1 VIDFKKK
8 LEEWIVAGRP
18 DFLTKEGSELWNPVS
33 DRLTIPI
40 NEGDCKMAIANASKL
55 SQMWKKVT
63 PIAASFSN
71 VPDGDY
77 IGDLKEMTLG
87 NAKKGRLQVV
97 FNWEVADG
105 EQAGKTQKQFYGLS
119 DDKGNP
125 DETGMGYFKNVCEII
140 GLDLPEDLEL
150 WQETMDQFLVD
161 HATVLYDIGAK
172 ANGAYT
178 NIYINAVSDF
188 TKGEEGAVEEE
199 VATEEELEV
208 VEVSEE
214 EVVEEVEEEVQQV
227 VTPVKRTVAVAKP
240 VAKVAAKPV
249 AAKPVAKV
257 AVAPAKMSA
266 QPAKKVATLVRR

>member
-8 LEEWIVAGRP
+8 LEEWIAAGRP
-18 DFLTKEGSELWNPVS
+18 DFVDNGN
-33 DRLTIPI
+33 LTI
-40 NEGDCKMAIANASKL
+40 EGDCKMAIANASKL
-55 SQMWKKVT
+55 SAMWKKVT

-97 FNWEVADG
+97 FGWEVADG
-105 EQAGKTQKQFYGLS
+105 EQVGKTQKQFYGIS

-125 DETGMGYFKNVCEII
+125 DETGMGYFKNVCEVI
-140 GLDLPEDLEL
+140 GLDLPENLEL

-161 HATVLYDIGAK
+161 NATVLYDIAAK
-172 ANGAYT
+172 ANGNYT
-178 NIYINAVSDF
+178 NVFINQVSDF
-188 TKGEEGAVEEE
+188 TKGEEGAAEEEAATEEVEEE
-199 VATEEELEV
+199 V
-208 VEVSEE
+208 VEVGEE
-214 EVVEEVEEEVQQV
+214 EVVEEVEEEVQQI

-249 AAKPVAKV
+249 AAKPAAKA
-257 AVAPAKMSA
+257 AVVPTKMSA
-266 QPAKKVATLVRR
+266 QPLKKVATLVRK